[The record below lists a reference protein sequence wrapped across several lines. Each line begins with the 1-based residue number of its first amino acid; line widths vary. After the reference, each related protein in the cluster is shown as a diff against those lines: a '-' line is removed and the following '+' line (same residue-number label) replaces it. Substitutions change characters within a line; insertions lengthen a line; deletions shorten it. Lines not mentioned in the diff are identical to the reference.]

1 MTLKELAYV
10 AQSRL
15 QARTGTPV
23 KRGHVL
29 ELLAAA
35 AGFRSWAAFDATA
48 LLADAGTDGQS
59 LQARALIAGRAIQ
72 LEYPTADAE
81 LVATE
86 LIGLIGELQ
95 LSFIEWQTL
104 AAALHASSSASR
116 KSLDDEDEL
125 ADEDLDDDD
134 WETKSRSD
142 PHRGPQQGQ
151 RLPIRSP
158 LLLDSLE
165 RAVQLRPEDPIAH
178 FAVAAFY
185 RCERPSPYLYEESL
199 KGRKLSLIEQG
210 WVEGYLRAAPVYEKY
225 MRHLKT
231 AASLGD
237 RMAALE
243 CAEVLG
249 SRVLYEVADRMKGP
263 VSALRMAEL
272 APDDAERMKWLSV
285 AAAEGAPDAL
295 AVLARRGDPT
305 AMTQLAARGDMDLIR
320 ALATQALDSDNA
332 MDAWQWH
339 QLALLHGRDLTIST
353 MRAYHDGGERDGQ
366 FYDSDFGG
374 GLYAAG
380 DEGLELPNISEDQ
393 RAEAAKRAQAIYQP
407 VASRR

>member
-15 QARTGTPV
+15 QARIAFPV

-35 AGFRSWAAFDATA
+35 AGFRSWAAFDSAA
-48 LLADAGTDGQS
+48 LLADAETKGQG

-81 LVATE
+81 IAAAVLTE
-86 LIGLIGELQ
+86 LIGELK
-95 LSFIEWQTL
+95 LSFVEWQTL
-104 AAALHASSSASR
+104 ATALHAASR
-116 KSLDDEDEL
+116 PSREHPDDEDEL
-125 ADEDLDDDD
+125 MDEELEDEDWDT
-134 WETKSRSD
+134 EAQSRSGSHQPD
-142 PHRGPQQGQ
+142 QV
-151 RLPIRSP
+151 LPASSP

-165 RAVQLRPEDPIAH
+165 RAIQLRPTDPIAH
-178 FAVAAFY
+178 FALAAYY
-185 RCERPSPYLYEESL
+185 RCGRPSPYLYEESL
-199 KGRKLSLIEQG
+199 KGRKLSSIEQG
-210 WVEGYLRAAPVYEKY
+210 WVEGYLRAAPLYEKY
-225 MRHLKT
+225 VHHLKA

-243 CAEVLG
+243 CAELLG
-249 SRVLYEVADRMKGP
+249 GRALYEVVDKMEGP

-272 APDDAERMKWLSV
+272 APDDAERMKWLRV

-295 AVLARRGDPT
+295 AVLARRGDT
-305 AMTQLAARGDMDLIR
+305 SALTQLAARGDIDSIR
-320 ALATQALDSDNA
+320 TLAIQALDSDSA
-332 MDAWQWH
+332 MDAWQWQ
-339 QLALLHGRDLTIST
+339 QLALLYGHDLTVST

-380 DEGLELPNISEDQ
+380 DEGLDLPSISKAQ
-393 RAEAAKRAQAIYQP
+393 KAEAMKRAQALYQP
-407 VASRR
+407 AASRR